1 VTLSDSLLAQFRE
14 TISPK
19 PVIDHWALSRRPN
32 QTPPD
37 GDWSVWLIMAGRG
50 FGKTRTGAEWVR
62 EQIMRLGA
70 IRVALVAPTAADA
83 RDVMVQ
89 GESGLIACC
98 ERYGIR
104 AHYKPSLRRVD
115 FPNGAVAFLYSAD
128 EPERLRG
135 PQHHLGWGDEIAA
148 WRRPEAWDQL
158 QFGMRLGQ
166 HPQTIGTTT
175 PKPVDLVRTLLK
187 RSTDGTGDVVV
198 SAGSTYDNAANLAP
212 SFLAT
217 IKARYEGTQPRSPGD
232 RGRTALGR

>member
-1 VTLSDSLLAQFRE
+1 M
-14 TISPK
+14 
-19 PVIDHWALSRRPN
+19 
-32 QTPPD
+32 
-37 GDWSVWLIMAGRG
+37 IMAGRG

-62 EQIMRLGA
+62 EQVMRLGPV
-70 IRVALVAPTAADA
+70 RVALVAPTAADA

-187 RSTDGTGDVVV
+187 RSTDGTG
-198 SAGSTYDNAANLAP
+198 
-212 SFLAT
+212 
-217 IKARYEGTQPRSPGD
+217 RCCR
-232 RGRTALGR
+232 